1 MTDTNHDTSVQ
12 KALNAQSKEHLEKA
26 RLNKK
31 PLTAKERHARN
42 LAIEKKLV
50 EREHKERFAAKRS
63 EKTRQHLEKAEREQ
77 AKVVAR
83 QAHVIKN
90 KQKKK
95 TLAVNKETGDKH
107 KGAGSHLTNL
117 MLKTLE
123 KRRIR

>member
-1 MTDTNHDTSVQ
+1 MTDTDHDTSVQ
-12 KALNAQSKEHLEKA
+12 KALNAQSKENLEKA

-50 EREHKERFAAKRS
+50 EKEHKARFAAKRS
-63 EKTRQHLEKAEREQ
+63 EKTRPHLEKEERAE
-77 AKVVAR
+77 AKRAAK

-90 KQKKK
+90 KQKKAK
-95 TLAVNKETGDKH
+95 LAVNKETSEKH